1 MLYNDIV
8 TVYAKGSRN
17 AYGEREFG
25 ASQDVKARA
34 TVTTQ
39 EVMDLMGDKKLAEL
53 EVWTAHEDIEIGQKI
68 EYLNQEYLVLQV
80 FKVRDER
87 GKLKTVKFLC
97 SKYG

>member
-1 MLYNDIV
+1 MLYNDIIE
-8 TVYAKGSRN
+8 VYAKGSRN

-25 ASQDVKARA
+25 AKQAIACRA

-53 EVWTAHEDIEIGQKI
+53 EVWTAYEDIEIGQKI
-68 EYLNQEYLVLQV
+68 VYEEKDYLVLQV
-80 FKVRDER
+80 FKVRDEK